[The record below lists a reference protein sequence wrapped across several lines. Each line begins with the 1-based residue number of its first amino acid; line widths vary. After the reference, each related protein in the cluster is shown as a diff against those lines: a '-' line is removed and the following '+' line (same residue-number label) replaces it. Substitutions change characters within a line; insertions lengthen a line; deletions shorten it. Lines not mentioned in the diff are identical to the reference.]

1 MAKMVSYKKGGL
13 NENDICVRTKKS
25 LMCFCKQ
32 FLENTSFIIQSP
44 SEAVFGDLSPCP
56 NITRRMQNRRS
67 YSWNFYFITWAH
79 HLKDLLLF
87 HFAPIHIWC
96 MWTNTATSLTL
107 VDSRGLNEWMPAGPG
122 GWMQLQEGFR
132 LSVLGDVFLLFW
144 LKKKKFWWLG
154 FQVVFT
160 WKHESIIGLCNICMR
175 KWLFSFASNLSLM
188 TLG

>member
-1 MAKMVSYKKGGL
+1 
-13 NENDICVRTKKS
+13 
-25 LMCFCKQ
+25 MCFCKQ

-56 NITRRMQNRRS
+56 NITRTMQNRRS

-122 GWMQLQEGFR
+122 GWNAIAGRVSSFSFGR
-132 LSVLGDVFLLFW
+132 CVLAFLV
-144 LKKKKFWWLG
+144 KKKRILVTGFSSCFYMKAWEHNWIMQHMYEKVTFQFCQQLVANDSWLG
-154 FQVVFT
+154 FQVYFKNNYELLVC
-160 WKHESIIGLCNICMR
+160 WVLLKG
-175 KWLFSFASNLSLM
+175 AY
-188 TLG
+188 